1 VIKNT
6 LAPGI
11 TVYKIDPSDIVES
24 LNKLDSLDWV
34 SEYVVDANDG
44 NKALDDS
51 YRNTKS
57 IDIPVVY
64 KELEAEE
71 IKFFSDLFNKK
82 FSIIEKDYEEDYYIK
97 FKVHQP
103 YKILRYEE
111 GGKFDLHIDD
121 AGATFRRASTVFYL
135 NDNYEGGEIEFPSFN
150 IKYKPEAGDFIMFP
164 SSYAYRHK
172 VNPVLSGIR
181 YSIASWLR

>member
-11 TVYKIDPSDIVES
+11 TVYKIDQSDIVDNLHRLES
-24 LNKLDSLDWV
+24 LEWS
-34 SEYVVDANDG
+34 SEYVIDANDG

-57 IDIPVVY
+57 IDIPVICRDTDN
-64 KELEAEE
+64 EA
-71 IKFFSDLFNKK
+71 IRFFSDLFNNK
-82 FSIIEKDYEEDYYIK
+82 FSIIEKDYEEDYHIK

-103 YKILRYEE
+103 YKILRYDQ

-135 NDNYEGGEIEFPSFN
+135 NDDYEGGEIEFPSFN
-150 IKYKPEAGDFIMFP
+150 VKYKPEAGDLIMFP

-172 VNPVLSGIR
+172 VNPVTSGVR

>member
-1 VIKNT
+1 VIKKT

-11 TVYKIDPSDIVES
+11 TIYKIDQSDIIKNLYM
-24 LNKLDSLDWV
+24 LNNLSWE

-44 NKALDDS
+44 NKSLDSS
-51 YRNTKS
+51 YRNTIS
-57 IDIPVVY
+57 IDIPVICRDSDPD
-64 KELEAEE
+64 E
-71 IKFFSDLFNKK
+71 IKFFSNMLNDI
-82 FSIIEKDYEEDYYIK
+82 FSVIEKDYEEDYYIK

-103 YKILRYEE
+103 YKILKYAT

-135 NDNYEGGEIEFPSFN
+135 NDDYEGGEIEFPSFG

-164 SSYAYRHK
+164 SSYAYRHR
-172 VNPVLSGIR
+172 VTPVTSGTR

>member
-1 VIKNT
+1 MIKNT

-11 TVYKIDPSDIVES
+11 TVYKTSSEDVVKE
-24 LNKLDSLDWV
+24 LHRLEGLGWL

-44 NKALDDS
+44 NKALDSS
-51 YRNTKS
+51 YRDTKS
-57 IDIPVVY
+57 IEIPVAY
-64 KELEAEE
+64 KESEIEE
-71 IKFFSDLFNKK
+71 IKFFSDLFNQK

-103 YKILRYEE
+103 YKILRYDQ

-135 NDNYEGGEIEFPSFN
+135 NDDYEGGEIEFPLFN
-150 IKYKPEAGDFIMFP
+150 VKYKPEAGDFIMFP

-172 VNPVLSGIR
+172 VNPVISGTR

>member
-1 VIKNT
+1 MIKNT

-11 TVYKIDPSDIVES
+11 TVYKLDPSDIVNN
-24 LNKLDSLDWV
+24 LHKLLDLEWT

-44 NKALDDS
+44 NKSLDDS

-57 IDIPVVY
+57 IDIPVLF
-64 KELEAEE
+64 KDSDPEP
-71 IKFFSDLFNKK
+71 IKFFSDILNAK
-82 FSIIEKDYEEDYYIK
+82 FSIIEQDYEEDHYIK

-103 YKILRYEE
+103 YKILKYDL

-135 NDNYEGGEIEFPSFN
+135 NDDYEGGEIEFPSFS
-150 IKYKPEAGDFIMFP
+150 IKYKPSAGDFIMFP
-164 SSYAYRHK
+164 SSYAYRHR
-172 VNPVLSGIR
+172 VTPVTSGVR